1 MQYTFIYDRF
11 YNNFNKHKNIFDML
25 NTCKGIDYY
34 IQSVVETKHFKT
46 GIHKIN

>member
-1 MQYTFIYDRF
+1 
-11 YNNFNKHKNIFDML
+11 ML

-34 IQSVVETKHFKT
+34 IQPVVETKYFKT